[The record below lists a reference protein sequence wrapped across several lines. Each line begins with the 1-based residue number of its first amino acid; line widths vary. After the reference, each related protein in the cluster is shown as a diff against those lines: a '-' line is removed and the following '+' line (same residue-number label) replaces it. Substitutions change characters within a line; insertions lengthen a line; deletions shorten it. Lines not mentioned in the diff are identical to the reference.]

1 MANERIRKEMLLA
14 GVSITELAERMG
26 LDENQTV
33 AMLNTDLGI
42 MQSFTVMSAVCEIV
56 SGKKESA

>member
-1 MANERIRKEMLLA
+1 MLIA

-26 LDENQTV
+26 LDDNRTV

-42 MQSFTVMSAVCEIV
+42 MQSFNVMSAVCEIARR
-56 SGKKESA
+56 KEHT

>member
-14 GVSITELAERMG
+14 GVSITELADRMG
-26 LDENQTV
+26 LDDNQTV

-42 MQSFTVMSAVCEIV
+42 MQSFNVMSAVCEIV
-56 SGKKESA
+56 RGRESA

>member
-26 LDENQTV
+26 LDDNRTV

-42 MQSFTVMSAVCEIV
+42 MQSFTVMSAVFEIARR
-56 SGKKESA
+56 KERT

>member
-14 GVSITELAERMG
+14 GVSMTDLADRMG
-26 LDENQTV
+26 LDDDQTV

-42 MQSFTVMSAVCEIV
+42 MQSFTVMSAVCEIARR
-56 SGKKESA
+56 KERT

>member
-1 MANERIRKEMLLA
+1 MTNERIRKEMLLA

-26 LDENQTV
+26 LDDNRTV

-42 MQSFTVMSAVCEIV
+42 MQSFNVMSTVCEIARR
-56 SGKKESA
+56 KERT

>member
-26 LDENQTV
+26 LDDNRTV

-42 MQSFTVMSAVCEIV
+42 MQIVNVMSDVCEIARR
-56 SGKKESA
+56 KERT

>member
-26 LDENQTV
+26 LD
-33 AMLNTDLGI
+33 D
-42 MQSFTVMSAVCEIV
+42 VCCM
-56 SGKKESA
+56 